1 MRKTMKTDYQIARE
15 QGVSRQAIHQ
25 RRKMGWTDE
34 EILSGER
41 SPANSGR
48 YKTRTMES
56 LGRTV
61 PEIADEL
68 GVSSCTVWRWIRY
81 GRMRG
86 MSPAAAI
93 AASIAKRRP

>member
-1 MRKTMKTDYQIARE
+1 MKTDYQIARE

-41 SPANSGR
+41 SAANSGR
-48 YKTRTMES
+48 YRTRTLAS

-68 GVSSCTVWRWIRY
+68 SVSKYTVWRWIRE

-86 MSPAAAI
+86 MAPADAI
-93 AASIAKRRP
+93 AKAMNMGRRNGS